1 MLCYNFSGED
11 INYMDKYLESVGMLI
26 NDKEKYENERYD
38 VYSYITYT
46 SRMRANPGPGGKA
59 AGPGVCNPDPSE
71 RLSITQAYG
80 DDDCNLFKNDIGMEK
95 VKDCTIAIRIALIS
109 EVMYW

>member
-1 MLCYNFSGED
+1 MEMLCYNFSD
-11 INYMDKYLESVGMLI
+11 KYKMDRYLESVGMLI

-46 SRMRANPGPGGKA
+46 PRMRANPGPGGMA
-59 AGPGVCNPDPSE
+59 AGPGVCNPDPSQ

-80 DDDCNLFKNDIGMEK
+80 DGNCNLFKNDYGMEK
-95 VKDCTIAIRIALIS
+95 VKDCTKAIRIALTS
-109 EVMYW
+109 EVMCW